1 MFKST
6 TDIAAETM
14 LSLKAPDVA
23 DFAALAD
30 HLPQLAWMAAPDG
43 HAYWYNQQWYHYTG
57 IAPEEMLGQGWRSV
71 IDPAVLPDVVERW
84 FAAVASGE
92 PAEWVLPIK
101 GSDGIFR
108 PFLTRVQPQKDEQG
122 RVIRW
127 FGTNTEISEQQR
139 TAEVLTQEKL
149 HLETLNQTMAQVSA
163 ELNLERLVQIVTDAG
178 VRLTGARFGAFFY
191 KTTDNRGDTL
201 TLYTISGVPK
211 ENFSKFPNPRATHVF
226 SPTFN
231 GEGPVR
237 SDDILVD
244 PRYGRNAPYNGMPEG
259 HLPVRSYLAVS
270 VKSRSGEVLGGL
282 FFGHPEPGKFTARH
296 EELLIGIAAQAAIGI
311 DNARLYDAAQREI
324 AERREAEKHREL
336 LINKLNHRVKNTLAT
351 VQSIAAQTLRTSA
364 LEAEVRGRID
374 ARLIALSDA
383 HNLLT
388 EHNWQGTTLHRVVEM
403 ALRPHRGDRQER
415 FEVSGPEVHLSS
427 KTALAIAMALHELA
441 TNAIKYGALSN
452 ERGKVSLHW
461 TVEQADGEQRLHM
474 VWSEQGGP
482 VVTRPSRKGFGTR
495 LIERGLAAEL
505 GGSVQISYPVSGV
518 VCIIDTPLPTTA
530 SREF

>member
-1 MFKST
+1 M
-6 TDIAAETM
+6 TDNSAVTM
-14 LSLKAPDVA
+14 LSIKAPDAA

-30 HLPQLAWMAAPDG
+30 HLPQLAWMATPDG
-43 HAYWYNQQWYHYTG
+43 HPFWYNQRWHRYTG
-57 IAPEEMLGQGWRSV
+57 TTPEEMLGQGWRSV
-71 IDPAVLPDVVERW
+71 IDPAVVPDVAERW
-84 FAAVASGE
+84 FATVASGE

-101 GSDGIFR
+101 GADGIFR

-127 FGTNTEISEQQR
+127 VGTNTEISEQQR
-139 TAEVLTQEKL
+139 TAQVLTQEKL

-178 VRLTGARFGAFFY
+178 VRLTGARFGSFFY
-191 KTTDNRGDTL
+191 NTTDNRGDTL

-237 SDDILVD
+237 SDDILSD
-244 PRYGRNAPYNGMPEG
+244 SRYGRNAPYNGMPEG
-259 HLPVRSYLAVS
+259 HLPVRSYLAVP

-336 LINKLNHRVKNTLAT
+336 LINELNHRVKNTLAT
-351 VQSIAAQTLRTSA
+351 VQSIAAQTLRTST
-364 LEAEVRGRID
+364 LETEVRDRID

-403 ALRPHRGDRQER
+403 ALRPHRGDRDER
-415 FEVSGPEVHLSS
+415 FEVSGPAVHLSS

-461 TVEQADGEQRLHM
+461 TAEQADGEQRLHM

-482 VVTRPSRKGFGTR
+482 DVTQPSRKGFGTR

-530 SREF
+530 SREL